1 MPHGDQKLELIQSA
15 PLFSHC
21 DRRELEEIAGAAD
34 LIDIPAGMTVVTQGQ
49 QTNEFVVIAQGACE
63 VIRDGAQVATLGTGD
78 FFGEIALVT
87 GAPRTATVTASEP
100 STLLVLTDRAF
111 ERLVEDIPSIATSV
125 LRVLGERL
133 YPESV

>member
-1 MPHGDQKLELIQSA
+1 MTRGDQKLELIQSA

-21 DRRELEEIAGAAD
+21 DRRELEEIAAAAD
-34 LIDIPAGMTVVTQGQ
+34 LIDVPAGMTLVTQGQ
-49 QTNEFVVIAQGACE
+49 RTNEFVVIARGACE
-63 VIRDGAQVATLGTGD
+63 VTRDGVQVATLGTGD

-87 GAPRTATVTASEP
+87 GAPRTATVKATEP

-111 ERLVEDIPSIATSV
+111 ERVGEDIPSITTSV

-133 YPESV
+133 HPETV

>member
-1 MPHGDQKLELIQSA
+1 MPHGDQKLDLIRSA

-21 DRRELEEIAGAAD
+21 DRREIEEIAAAAD
-34 LIDIPAGMTVVTQGQ
+34 LIDVPAGMTVVTQGQ
-49 QTNEFVVIAQGACE
+49 QTNEFVVIAQGGCE
-63 VIRDGAQVATLGTGD
+63 VTRDGSQAATLGPGD

-87 GAPRTATVTASEP
+87 GAPRTATVTATEP

-111 ERLVEDIPSIATSV
+111 ERVVEDIPSIATSV

-133 YPESV
+133 YPESL